1 MVHSDQQEGTR
12 GFLARPGVRRIVV
25 IAVVVV
31 ISLIFIF
38 ENTVETTIRLLV
50 PQVTMPLWGALLIA
64 WLLGLLVGGF
74 TLRRRR

>member
-1 MVHSDQQEGTR
+1 MVQSDHKEGTS
-12 GFLARPGVRRIVV
+12 GALARPGVRRMIV
-25 IAVVVV
+25 IAVVVI

-64 WLLGLLVGGF
+64 WLLGLLIGGF

>member
-1 MVHSDQQEGTR
+1 MVQSDHKEGAS
-12 GFLARPGVRRIVV
+12 GVLARPGVRRMIV

-31 ISLIFIF
+31 VSLIFIF

>member
-1 MVHSDQQEGTR
+1 MTGTSTEHDKR
-12 GFLARPGVRRIVV
+12 SFLANPTTRRVVV
-25 IAVVVV
+25 IAVIVA

-38 ENTVETTIRLLV
+38 ENTAATTIRLII

-64 WLLGLLVGGF
+64 WVLGVLAGGF